1 MATKK
6 GIKRRSWSERCMQ
19 VLSEFKISAIRRLLL
34 AAGAAAATPAGVV
47 VCAAVVWLGIAALC
61 VAMLLVSREDTWH
74 DAVQD
79 GENLTLVLER
89 DILRSVEFYDLSLR
103 AVAEG
108 AADERVMSLPKELR
122 NQVLF
127 ERAATARYL
136 GPITVYGADGAVQV
150 SSVETSMRRTHRS
163 NVRSFINEGEKTD
176 AGLYISAPYTSRT
189 AGGEKVV
196 ALSRQI
202 FLPDGTFGGVVV
214 GRLSVDY
221 FRDLLDGLSVG
232 NDGRVAVVETN
243 GAMLSRV
250 PGNPDDAGTD
260 FSRSPVF
267 AQSMKHGAGSFVATS
282 STDGVRRLYVYRHI
296 RGLPFV
302 VSVAPALNEV
312 YAGWR
317 WRAKWV
323 ALLMVLVTVI
333 IAALAW
339 ALVNELRRRQVS
351 RARLQR
357 MAHRDA
363 MTGLENRGTF
373 DEVWRREFLRAK
385 RTGRPLSL
393 LFIDIDY
400 FKAYNDRYGHQAG
413 DKVLKSV
420 AHHIAA
426 RVRRPGDHVA
436 RYGGEEFVVV
446 LPETDAWGA
455 ASIAEEIRQAI
466 YELDIEHIQSPY
478 GRVTIAIGAASSG
491 ELDIADEMA
500 LIKAADM
507 ATYEAKSQGRN
518 RVCRHMASDG
528 LDADLSETDS
538 ETQTETN

>member
-1 MATKK
+1 
-6 GIKRRSWSERCMQ
+6 
-19 VLSEFKISAIRRLLL
+19 
-34 AAGAAAATPAGVV
+34 
-47 VCAAVVWLGIAALC
+47 
-61 VAMLLVSREDTWH
+61 MLLVSFEDTWH
-74 DAVQD
+74 HAVQD
-79 GENLTLVLER
+79 GQNLTLVIER

-108 AADERVMSLPKELR
+108 AADERVMSLPEDLR
-122 NQVLF
+122 NKVLF
-127 ERAATARYL
+127 DRAATARYL
-136 GPITVYGADGAVQV
+136 GPITVYAADGTVQV
-150 SSVETSMRRTHRS
+150 SSVETATRRTHRS
-163 NVRSFINEGEKTD
+163 SVRSFVNDAEKTD

-202 FLPDGTFGGVVV
+202 FLPDGTFSGVVV

-221 FRDLLDGLSVG
+221 FRDLLGGLSVG

-243 GAMLSRV
+243 GTMVTRV
-250 PGNPDDAGTD
+250 PGDHDDVGRD
-260 FSRSPVF
+260 YSRSPVF
-267 AQSMKHGAGSFVATS
+267 VQSMKHGSGSFVATAS
-282 STDGVRRLYVYRHI
+282 IDGVRRLYIYRHI

-302 VSVAPALNEV
+302 VSFAPALNEV

-323 ALLMVLVTVI
+323 ALLMALVTVT
-333 IAALAW
+333 IAAGAW
-339 ALVNELRRRQVS
+339 ALVNEFRGRQVS
-351 RARLQR
+351 RAQLQR

-363 MTGLENRGTF
+363 MTGLENRGKF

-420 AHHIAA
+420 ARHIAS

-446 LPETDAWGA
+446 LPETDTWGA
-455 ASIAEEIRQAI
+455 ASIAGEIRQAI
-466 YELDIEHIQSPY
+466 YELDIEHAKSPY
-478 GRVTIAIGAASSG
+478 GRVTISIGAASSG
-491 ELDIADEMA
+491 EHDIVDEMA
-500 LIKAADM
+500 LIRAADM

-518 RVCRHMASDG
+518 RVCKHMAPDEPDAG
-528 LDADLSETDS
+528 LPQKDSGTRAETG
-538 ETQTETN
+538 